1 MNSDTCGVCN
11 LEIVHLLQNSPVS
24 LQQDVLQAELPERA
38 AVVIP
43 RTQSAH
49 LGQSHSFSGSQRQ

>member
-24 LQQDVLQAELPERA
+24 LQQGVLQAELPERA
-38 AVVIP
+38 AVVLP

-49 LGQSHSFSGSQRQ
+49 LGQSQGFSGS